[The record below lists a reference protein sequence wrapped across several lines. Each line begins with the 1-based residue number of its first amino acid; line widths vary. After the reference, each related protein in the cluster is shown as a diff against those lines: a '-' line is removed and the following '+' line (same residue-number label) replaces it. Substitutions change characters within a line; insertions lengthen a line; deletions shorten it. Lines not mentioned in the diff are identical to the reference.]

1 MFVVPKILGHRQR
14 REAHSEPGARRF
26 VHLSVNHH
34 HVWQYARRFHVVVEF
49 LAFTTSFAYPAKN
62 AHPLLVL
69 DHVVDHFGE
78 QYRLANTRSAEQAG
92 FAAALDRH
100 QHIYYLDAGFKDLG
114 LGGTPCQCRRCLMD
128 CTPLD
133 PCRRR
138 LAVDGVPEHVEHAR
152 ENFLAN
158 RRLKLPAGVFHR
170 IAAGET
176 LSGCECDSAHG
187 LRIGLS

>member
-1 MFVVPKILGHRQR
+1 M
-14 REAHSEPGARRF
+14 
-26 VHLSVNHH
+26 
-34 HVWQYARRFHVVVEF
+34 VEF

-78 QYRLANTRSAEQAG
+78 QYRLAHARSAEQAG

-128 CTPLD
+128 CAPLD
-133 PCRRR
+133 PSWRR
-138 LAVDGVPEHVEHAR
+138 LAVDGVPEHVEHSR
-152 ENFLAN
+152 ESFLAN
-158 RRLKLPAGVFHR
+158 RCLKLPARVFHCV
-170 IAAGET
+170 AAGEA
-176 LSGCECDSAHG
+176 LGWGERDSAHAMH
-187 LRIGLS
+187 IGLS